1 MDSVN
6 KGCWETT
13 IPFILSKG
21 LIMSLHGISTSDWH
35 LSGGLARLFPNN
47 ADDKQLYEIE
57 KICKY
62 AMDRAI
68 KHIFIPG
75 DLSDKAR
82 LDDSTLIKLV
92 TFISRFKKTLHFHY
106 ILGNHDFAHVG
117 KTAVDLLE
125 VFIVTGAL
133 PNFTI
138 YREPTVV
145 TIDGVDCGFVPFPFN
160 GLKKGQRERATL
172 IFAHAEEP
180 GAIGDYG
187 QPLKTAKLVINR
199 RSSDF
204 VFSGHIHTPQH
215 LKKQRLYYNGAPYPK
230 TFGES
235 GRNGF
240 VEFKAS
246 YLEGRLKVSSKFV
259 DNRPE
264 FRLVEKNIEKQQD
277 WETLESGEHV
287 FYKLH
292 VAPGIIVPK
301 NIMTDYPNIVSAPR
315 VKEAKSADKPEGA
328 DSVQYVSPLDGLA
341 EALEKQKFDSRKIK
355 QATRMVERAM
365 AELGIQ

>member
-1 MDSVN
+1 
-6 KGCWETT
+6 
-13 IPFILSKG
+13 
-21 LIMSLHGISTSDWH
+21 
-35 LSGGLARLFPNN
+35 
-47 ADDKQLYEIE
+47 
-57 KICKY
+57 
-62 AMDRAI
+62 
-68 KHIFIPG
+68 
-75 DLSDKAR
+75 
-82 LDDSTLIKLV
+82 
-92 TFISRFKKTLHFHY
+92 
-106 ILGNHDFAHVG
+106 
-117 KTAVDLLE
+117 LE
-125 VFIVTGAL
+125 VFIATGAL

-145 TIDGVDCGFVPFPFN
+145 KIDGIDCGFVPFPFA

-235 GRNGF
+235 GSNGF
-240 VEFKAS
+240 VEFVARYSGAS
-246 YLEGRLKVSSKFV
+246 LKVMSKFV

-264 FRLVEKNIEKQQD
+264 FRLVEKVIEKQQD

-292 VAPGIIVPK
+292 VAPGIVVPK
-301 NIMTDYPNIVSAPR
+301 NVMTDYPNIVSAPR
-315 VKEAKSADKPEGA
+315 LKDKKSNETEAVGA
-328 DSVQYVSPLDGLA
+328 DSVQYVSPLDGLDK
-341 EALEKQKFDSRKIK
+341 ALEKFKFSSRQVK
-355 QATRMVERAM
+355 QATRLVEAAM
-365 AELGIQ
+365 AELGM